1 MDEKLINTIQK
12 IRLLA
17 KTNPEFCQE
26 MQKLFGNTVS
36 ADPHGNHEARIANI
50 EKYLGLDYYIDSMK
64 SIIDYSF
71 IKEPDVRAKLISD
84 NREMLRYRYGTR
96 FHIIDF
102 SEFCRYA
109 QLQAEMLINYYYY
122 NRNPT
127 LSEQIIHIK
136 TYNPKGVFG
145 DNPSSL
151 AAIPFNTKLWAF
163 NKEFRLNLIE
173 TFEYVREVRNSQSHR
188 SPSESSFSI
197 DEYQKKLLSW
207 KMKLKKDGSLDYYKT
222 KQDERA
228 LNFYKSTVRDSK
240 EFKQYNF
247 HLWLIGK
254 PFDEIIRKI
263 NDIAELVKKNIG

>member
-1 MDEKLINTIQK
+1 MDDKLINTINK

-17 KTNPEFCQE
+17 NNNPEFCQE
-26 MQKLFGNTVS
+26 MQKLFGNAAS
-36 ADPHGNHEARIANI
+36 ANVNDNHEARIANI

-71 IKEPDVRAKLISD
+71 IQEPDVRAKLISD

-109 QLQAEMLINYYYY
+109 QLQAEMLLNYYYY
-122 NRNPT
+122 NRNAT
-127 LSEQIIHIK
+127 LQEQINHIK
-136 TYNPKGVFG
+136 TYNPKGLFG

-163 NKEFRLNLIE
+163 NKEFRLSLID
-173 TFEYVREVRNSQSHR
+173 TFDYVREVRNSQSHR

-197 DEYQKKLLSW
+197 EEYQKKLRQW
-207 KMKLKKDGSLDYYKT
+207 NMKLKKDGSFDYY
-222 KQDERA
+222 
-228 LNFYKSTVRDSK
+228 VRRL
-240 EFKQYNF
+240 FF
-247 HLWLIGK
+247 
-254 PFDEIIRKI
+254 
-263 NDIAELVKKNIG
+263 